1 MKPPKAEKFKEQQQ
15 AIKQQLMDILKLE
28 DATFNPE
35 VKTKTLFEIDQEET
49 KQKILDLIPQVKE
62 YFTIR
67 NVSLIYAEDTKRP
80 HLTVIKE
87 VLKKDYKVQS
97 TFVQEGSIKTRR
109 YNFYPLKPV
118 LDADDVLNT
127 RAS

>member
-1 MKPPKAEKFKEQQQ
+1 MKPPKSEKFKEQQC
-15 AIKQQLMDILKLE
+15 AIKQQLLDILKLE

-35 VKTKTLFEIDQEET
+35 VKTKTLYEIDQEDT

-67 NVSLIYAEDTKRP
+67 NVSLIYTDDTKRP

-97 TFVQEGSIKTRR
+97 TFVQEGNIKTRR
-109 YNFYPLKPV
+109 YNFYPLK
-118 LDADDVLNT
+118 T
-127 RAS
+127 IMS